1 VTLTI
6 KGRFIAMVITACA
19 IMAGGTAYAFYSFR
33 EALVRSLGT
42 SELAGQFV
50 NSDVVQGIDA
60 LILGEIVSIALAVT
74 PVGFLFLVLAV
85 YLAIGIARPLARLQT
100 GLDKMS
106 KGDLDIDIEGMER
119 TDEIGAIARSV
130 TEFRAK
136 LKENVAQEA
145 DERAAQQAQVDEERK
160 ALMADIADDFER
172 SVISAAKQLIESGKV
187 VSAHSE
193 KLQQVVDSSTDAV
206 DRVQAACSAAA
217 DSVQSVTNS
226 ADELTGSITTITH
239 DVEQAAQI
247 AETAVDEARKTD
259 EIVGRLSETGRAI
272 GEIVEL
278 ISQIASQTNLLA
290 LNATIEA
297 ARAGEAGKGFAV
309 VANEVKALA
318 EQTTKATDDIS
329 AQVASVQGVAEQSET
344 AIRRIASTIDRISE
358 LSGAIKQAV
367 EVQATATHQID
378 GNARTAQESS
388 AQVSN
393 NMGTLSEAMAESRA
407 ATDGMQ
413 EASGQLS
420 TLSSDL
426 KAQVGQFLQSIR
438 AA

>member
-33 EALVRSLGT
+33 EALIDSLGT
-42 SELAGQFV
+42 SQLAEQFV
-50 NSDVVQGIDA
+50 NADIVGGIDE
-60 LILGEIVSIALAVT
+60 LILGEIVNIALAVM
-74 PVGFLFLVLAV
+74 PVGILFLVLAV
-85 YLAIGIARPLARLQT
+85 YLAVGIARPLGRLQT
-100 GLDKMS
+100 GLDKLS
-106 KGDLDIDIEGMER
+106 AGDLDIHIEGMER

-130 TEFRAK
+130 TQFRKK
-136 LKENVAQEA
+136 LKEKAAQDA
-145 DERAAQQAQVDEERK
+145 DERLAQQAQVDEERK

-187 VSAHSE
+187 VTAHSE

-206 DRVQAACSAAA
+206 DRVQTACTAAA
-217 DSVQSVTNS
+217 DSVQSVTTS

-239 DVEQAAQI
+239 DVEQAAHI
-247 AETAVDEARKTD
+247 AETAVEEARKTD

-378 GNARTAQESS
+378 GNARAAQESS
-388 AQVSN
+388 LQVSN

>member
-33 EALVRSLGT
+33 EALIDSLGT
-42 SELAGQFV
+42 SQLAEQFV
-50 NSDVVQGIDA
+50 NADIVGGIDE
-60 LILGEIVSIALAVT
+60 LILGEIVNIALAVM
-74 PVGFLFLVLAV
+74 PVGILFLVLAV
-85 YLAIGIARPLARLQT
+85 YLAVGIARPLGRLQT
-100 GLDKMS
+100 GLDKLS
-106 KGDLDIDIEGMER
+106 AGDLDIHIEGMER

-130 TEFRAK
+130 TQFRKK
-136 LKENVAQEA
+136 LKEKAAQDA
-145 DERAAQQAQVDEERK
+145 DERLAQQAQVDEERK

-187 VSAHSE
+187 VTAHSE

-206 DRVQAACSAAA
+206 DRVQTACTAAA
-217 DSVQSVTNS
+217 DSVQSVTTS

-247 AETAVDEARKTD
+247 AETAVEEARKTD

-378 GNARTAQESS
+378 GNARAAQESS
-388 AQVSN
+388 LQVSN